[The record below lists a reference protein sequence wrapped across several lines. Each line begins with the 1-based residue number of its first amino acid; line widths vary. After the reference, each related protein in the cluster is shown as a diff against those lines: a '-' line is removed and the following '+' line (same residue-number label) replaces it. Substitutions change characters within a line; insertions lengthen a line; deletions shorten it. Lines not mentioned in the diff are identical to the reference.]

1 MSSGIFILC
10 IANACG
16 MRANRN
22 TFRSGLH
29 IEILI
34 IEQLFIVQLAIYNFL
49 FIYGLSYDMT
59 SNQLCEHIPPN
70 QIFLFRLRKRTD
82 YTGVSGSQ
90 VILFQYLV
98 RIPVTFICR

>member
-49 FIYGLSYDMT
+49 FIHGFSYDILRT
-59 SNQLCEHIPPN
+59 HAPKPV
-70 QIFLFRLRKRTD
+70 LF
-82 YTGVSGSQ
+82 VSLSKKD
-90 VILFQYLV
+90 
-98 RIPVTFICR
+98 